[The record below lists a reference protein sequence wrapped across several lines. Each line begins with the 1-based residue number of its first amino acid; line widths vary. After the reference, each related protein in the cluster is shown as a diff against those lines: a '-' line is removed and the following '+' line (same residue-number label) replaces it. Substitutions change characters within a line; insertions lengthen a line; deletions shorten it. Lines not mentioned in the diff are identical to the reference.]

1 MLEIRDLAVEV
12 AGKLILKGINLHIG
26 EGEVH
31 ALLGP
36 NGSGKTSLIMAIL
49 GFPEYKVVR
58 GSIKFKGVELT
69 SLTTDE
75 RVRLGIGVAFQRPPA
90 IRGVKLADMLI
101 LCKKTRQKKK
111 KKKKKEVVEAKA
123 VEGKPLDEDVL
134 NAAKRLK
141 FSEDFLRRDV
151 NLGFSGGEAKRAE
164 ILQLLIQ
171 DPDFFLF
178 DEPDSGVDIENVELI
193 GEVINEMLQ
202 RGKKPSQRK
211 KSALI
216 ITHTGFIFNYVKA
229 DRAHVLL
236 DGKIACSGMPDEI
249 IRQIMEEGFEKC
261 VRECL
266 TKENT

>member
-75 RVRLGIGVAFQRPPA
+75 RVRLGIGVAFQRPPE

-101 LCKKTRQKKK
+101 LCKNCLLYTS
-111 KKKKKEVVEAKA
+111 
-123 VEGKPLDEDVL
+123 P
-134 NAAKRLK
+134 
-141 FSEDFLRRDV
+141 SPRD
-151 NLGFSGGEAKRAE
+151 G
-164 ILQLLIQ
+164 LL
-171 DPDFFLF
+171 
-178 DEPDSGVDIENVELI
+178 SR
-193 GEVINEMLQ
+193 M
-202 RGKKPSQRK
+202 PS
-211 KSALI
+211 SA
-216 ITHTGFIFNYVKA
+216 
-229 DRAHVLL
+229 
-236 DGKIACSGMPDEI
+236 
-249 IRQIMEEGFEKC
+249 
-261 VRECL
+261 
-266 TKENT
+266 

>member
-75 RVRLGIGVAFQRPPA
+75 RVRLGIGVAFQRPPE

-101 LCKKTRQKKK
+101 LCKKTRQKKRG
-111 KKKKKEVVEAKA
+111 ETGETKA
-123 VEGKPLDEDVL
+123 VEGELLDEDVL
-134 NAAKRLK
+134 NAVKRLK

-202 RGKKPSQRK
+202 RGKKPSQRR

-266 TKENT
+266 LTKENT

>member
-1 MLEIRDLAVEV
+1 
-12 AGKLILKGINLHIG
+12 
-26 EGEVH
+26 
-31 ALLGP
+31 
-36 NGSGKTSLIMAIL
+36 MAIL

-75 RVRLGIGVAFQRPPA
+75 RVRLGIGVAFQRPPE

-111 KKKKKEVVEAKA
+111 ETGEAKT
-123 VEGKPLDEDVL
+123 VGGETLDEDVL
-134 NAAKRLK
+134 SAAKRLK

-202 RGKKPSQRK
+202 RDKKPSQRK

>member
-75 RVRLGIGVAFQRPPA
+75 RVRLGIGVAFQRPPE

-111 KKKKKEVVEAKA
+111 EEAGETKA
-123 VEGKPLDEDVL
+123 VEGEPLDEDVL

-151 NLGFSGGEAKRAE
+151 NLGFSGGEVKRAE

-202 RGKKPSQRK
+202 RNKKPSQRK